1 MVHQLHGYKL
11 AYEEQTGKKINK
23 MYIVRLPKD
32 GADFEARHIL
42 FKKEHL
48 KAFLG
53 LLSCHKSE
61 LMFNESVRKYN
72 QLKKGK
78 QNVRK
83 N

>member
-1 MVHQLHGYKL
+1 
-11 AYEEQTGKKINK
+11 

-42 FKKEHL
+42 YKKEHL

-61 LMFNESVRKYN
+61 LMFNESVRNYN
-72 QLKKGK
+72 QTKK
-78 QNVRK
+78 RK
-83 N
+83 NKCIKKIITICHFVVYQ

>member
-1 MVHQLHGYKL
+1 
-11 AYEEQTGKKINK
+11 
-23 MYIVRLPKD
+23 
-32 GADFEARHIL
+32 
-42 FKKEHL
+42 
-48 KAFLG
+48 